1 MQELIKENEF
11 LRDELSRVR
20 KECDEY
26 EKLLDEYEKLLD
38 EIRIF
43 STRKVK

>member
-26 EKLLDEYEKLLD
+26 EKLLDE
-38 EIRIF
+38 IRIF
-43 STRKVK
+43 